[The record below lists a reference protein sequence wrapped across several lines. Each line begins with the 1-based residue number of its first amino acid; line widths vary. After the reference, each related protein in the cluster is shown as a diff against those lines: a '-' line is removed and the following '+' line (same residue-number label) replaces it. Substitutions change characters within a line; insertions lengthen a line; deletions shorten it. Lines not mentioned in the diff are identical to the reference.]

1 MRKTVSF
8 LLALAVII
16 SLSACGSGS
25 VESKATEPKS
35 TKAGISLSDSI
46 DALLQGSWSYHD
58 ETGYNEIF
66 SFSNGNFSYK
76 THLDNIRDS
85 GSENSG
91 SYEIGDGYIRLVF
104 KNGYV
109 NDITC
114 ELSGTNLILS
124 KYIDSGADAG
134 TTRVFVKDYGYINIP
149 SSGSSQS
156 TPKQTP
162 SKDIPKTDNAT
173 SGMRNALKEA
183 KSYLSVMPFS
193 YEGLIEQLEYEGYS
207 HSEAVY
213 GVNNCGADWYEQA
226 VKSAKNYL
234 EIMAFSRSGLIEQL
248 EYEGYTHDQAVYG
261 VDKAY

>member
-1 MRKTVSF
+1 MRKALS
-8 LLALAVII
+8 LALTLGVI
-16 SLSACGSGS
+16 LVLCACGSNS
-25 VESKATEPKS
+25 TKTEPTVPS
-35 TKAGISLSDSI
+35 ISLSDSVEAI
-46 DALLQGSWSYHD
+46 LQGSWSFHD
-58 ETGYNEIF
+58 GETGFNEIF
-66 SFSNGNFSYK
+66 SFSNGSFSYK
-76 THLDNIRDS
+76 THLDNFPGS

-104 KNGYV
+104 KNGFV

-134 TTRVFVKDYGYINIP
+134 TTRIYEKDYGYIDIP
-149 SSGSSQS
+149 NAGSSQG
-156 TPKQTP
+156 TPKQESP
-162 SKDIPKTDNAT
+162 KDTPKTDNAT
-173 SGMRNALKEA
+173 TGMRNALKAA
-183 KSYLSVMPFS
+183 KNYLSVMPFS

-213 GVNNCGADWYEQA
+213 GADNCGADWYEQA
-226 VKSAKNYL
+226 TKAAKNYL
-234 EIMAFSRSGLIEQL
+234 DIMAFSRSGLIEQL